1 MQIHDSVLD
10 LIGNTP
16 LVRLNKVTEGI
27 VPEGVIVAAKVE
39 YVNPGGSVKDRI
51 AVLALT
57 DPPKRNAMSLTLR
70 KELMACL
77 QKLESLDEADAI
89 IITGYENAR

>member
-1 MQIHDSVLD
+1 MP
-10 LIGNTP
+10 NTSNS
-16 LVRLNKVTEGI
+16 LL
-27 VPEGVIVAAKVE
+27 AC
-39 YVNPGGSVKDRI
+39 SVKDRI

-77 QKLESLDEADAI
+77 QKLDSLDEADAI
-89 IITGYENAR
+89 IITGDGDKSF